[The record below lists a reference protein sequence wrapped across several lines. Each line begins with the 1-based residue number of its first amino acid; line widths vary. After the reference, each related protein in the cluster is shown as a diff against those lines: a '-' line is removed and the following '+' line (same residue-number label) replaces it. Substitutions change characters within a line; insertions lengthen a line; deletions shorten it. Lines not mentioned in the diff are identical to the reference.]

1 MHDLTKENK
10 WKAGVFLAV
19 NLGLYLAFM
28 GFSLPKENVFY
39 FLTVL
44 FSFLF
49 TWLIKDFSF
58 DAWFLR
64 IALFFTVLA
73 DILLVLLDDYYT
85 LALVFFI
92 GTQSAYLTRL
102 FVVKD
107 KKGKTIQLISQGG
120 LVLTV
125 IIIAVLLFKENT
137 APDVVLAGGYFALL
151 VSNIIFAFLSRKNN
165 PLFWIGLLLFSFC
178 DIFVGLS
185 ALTRYADLNPDSLIS
200 KINAIPF
207 NFIWFFYTPSQTIL
221 ALTIFF
227 KKKSCST
234 REDGLESNSKGI

>member
-64 IALFFTVLA
+64 IALFLRSWPIFCSFCLT
-73 DILLVLLDDYYT
+73 ITIRLLWCSLSARKAHT
-85 LALVFFI
+85 LPDCCC
-92 GTQSAYLTRL
+92 QRQ
-102 FVVKD
+102 
-107 KKGKTIQLISQGG
+107 KGKTIQLISQGG

-137 APDVVLAGGYFALL
+137 APDVVLGGYFALL

-165 PLFWIGLLLFSFC
+165 PLFWIGLCF
-178 DIFVGLS
+178 
-185 ALTRYADLNPDSLIS
+185 
-200 KINAIPF
+200 
-207 NFIWFFYTPSQTIL
+207 
-221 ALTIFF
+221 
-227 KKKSCST
+227 
-234 REDGLESNSKGI
+234 